1 MVRLSPCKAS
11 CPLIMKMLRRFLFL
25 PVLFVVAI
33 NLVGTPVTGLQRRSR
48 SSEPKKGADRLQ
60 VLQREFPKLADSA
73 LALKNVEL
81 KIWTLASLANLLW
94 ATDPESAR
102 ALFQKT
108 YGLLRAIEP
117 AEKQQ
122 EARSVESGKLPQ
134 GKLITLYVLF
144 FSFVG
149 KHDSA
154 WKEQV
159 VNDAPEFF
167 RNPSVARNL
176 DISTANLLLKEKNT
190 KASDF
195 IEATI
200 SVGVSGFTNS
210 MQVLDMLFRL
220 RRIDVAKADQL
231 FLKVLDQLESQGS
244 TSADD
249 LFTIGNYLFTR
260 SAPGAVM
267 DQEMVLVSPVF
278 VGPVS
283 FHADISVDRSGIR
296 AELVEQYLR
305 SCVTVLSRPVT
316 NNATLSQY
324 KAAAFLLLPKARRY
338 TPQYVPVLS
347 TLSTGIDPRRTNSAE
362 ARASNSEQT
371 PPTDVDAILKHLDTF
386 NSSVQRDEYSLR
398 MIWSFYEKED
408 FQSARALNERMSSLE
423 TRTRISEVISIRQ
436 AINSLQAG
444 EMDSA
449 RSQARKLPQDEQR
462 ASLWLAIGAKLI
474 EKRSFSSARSA
485 IESGLA
491 DARKTEGAA
500 KASLLLLGSELL
512 STVDFPGSTFILAE
526 AVEAINSLGPEVT
539 DPLRLNRFVR
549 IKVGTQSA
557 TFLTDIKSAKA
568 ASMNGAIKVPLSK
581 DPDGVVTL
589 ILQLKNEY
597 ARSSALLAFVAEC
610 AA

>member
-1 MVRLSPCKAS
+1 MQLLGRS
-11 CPLIMKMLRRFLFL
+11 LFL
-25 PVLFVVAI
+25 PLLFVVAI
-33 NLVGTPVTGLQRRSR
+33 NLGGAPVTGLQRRSQ
-48 SSEPKKGADRLQ
+48 SSESKQRADRLQ
-60 VLQREFPKLADSA
+60 LLQREFPKLADSA
-73 LALKNVEL
+73 LALKNVQL
-81 KIWTLASLANLLW
+81 KIWTLASLADLLW

-117 AEKQQ
+117 SEKQL
-122 EARSVESGKLPQ
+122 EAQSVESGKLPQ

-149 KHDSA
+149 KHDPV
-154 WKEQV
+154 WKEQL

-167 RNPSVARNL
+167 HNPDVARNL
-176 DISTANLLLKEKNT
+176 DITTANLLLKERDTN
-190 KASDF
+190 ASDF

-200 SVGVSGFTNS
+200 AAGVSGFTHA

-220 RRIDVAKADQL
+220 RRIDIAKADRL
-231 FLKVLDQLESQGS
+231 FLKVLDQLETQES

-260 SAPGAVM
+260 SAPGAAV

-278 VGPVS
+278 VGTVS
-283 FHADISVDRSGIR
+283 FHADISVDRAEIGT
-296 AELVEQYLR
+296 ELVEQYLR
-305 SCVTVLSRPVT
+305 SCVAVLSRPVT
-316 NNATLSQY
+316 NDATLSQY

-338 TPQYVPVLS
+338 APQYVPILS

-371 PPTDVDAILKHLDTF
+371 APTDVDAILKHLDTL
-386 NSSVQRDEYSLR
+386 NSSVQRDEYCLR

-408 FQSARALNERMSSLE
+408 FQSARALNERMSSLQ
-423 TRTRISEVISIRQ
+423 TRTRINEIISIRQ
-436 AINSLQAG
+436 AIASVQAG
-444 EMDSA
+444 NLDSA
-449 RSQARKLPQDEQR
+449 RLEARKLPQDEQR
-462 ASLWLAIGAKLI
+462 AFLWLTIGAKLI
-474 EKRSFSSARSA
+474 EKRSFNSARPA

-512 STVDFPGSTFILAE
+512 SKVDFPGSTFILAE
-526 AVEAINSLGPEVT
+526 AVEAINSLGPEVS

-549 IKVGTQSA
+549 IKVGSQSA
-557 TFLTDIKSAKA
+557 TFLTDIKGAKA

>member
-1 MVRLSPCKAS
+1 MQVLP
-11 CPLIMKMLRRFLFL
+11 RFLFL
-25 PVLFVVAI
+25 PVLFVVAV

-48 SSEPKKGADRLQ
+48 SSDPKQRADRLQ

-81 KIWTLASLANLLW
+81 RIWTLASLADLLW

-108 YGLLRAIEP
+108 YALLRAIEP

-122 EARSVESGKLPQ
+122 ESRSVESGKLPQ

-149 KHDSA
+149 KHDPA
-154 WKEQV
+154 WKEQL
-159 VNDAPEFF
+159 VNEAPEFF
-167 RNPSVARNL
+167 RNPAVARNL
-176 DISTANLLLKEKNT
+176 DITTANLLLKERDT

-195 IEATI
+195 IEASITG
-200 SVGVSGFTNS
+200 GVTGFTHA

-220 RRIDVAKADQL
+220 RRIDGAKADQI
-231 FLKVLDQLESQGS
+231 FLRVLDQLESQDS

-260 SAPGAVM
+260 SAQGAAM
-267 DQEMVLVSPVF
+267 DQDMVLVSPVF
-278 VGPVS
+278 VGTVS
-283 FHADISVDRSGIR
+283 FHADISVDRPEIR

-305 SCVTVLSRPVT
+305 TCVAVLSRPVT
-316 NNATLSQY
+316 NDATLAQY

-338 TPQYVPVLS
+338 APQYVPLLS
-347 TLSTGIDPRRTNSAE
+347 TLSTGIDPRRTNSTE
-362 ARASNSEQT
+362 ARAGSAEQT
-371 PPTDVDAILKHLDTF
+371 APTDVDAVVKHLDTL
-386 NSSVQRDEYSLR
+386 NSSAQRDEYCLR

-408 FQSARALNERMSSLE
+408 FQSARALNERISALD
-423 TRTRISEVISIRQ
+423 TRARISEVISIRQ
-436 AINSLQAG
+436 AISSLQAG
-444 EMDSA
+444 DLDSA

-462 ASLWLAIGAKLI
+462 AFLWLAIGAKLI
-474 EKRSFSSARSA
+474 EKRSFNSARSA
-485 IESGLA
+485 IEAGLA

-500 KASLLLLGSELL
+500 RASLLLLGSELL
-512 STVDFPGSTFILAE
+512 STVDFPGSTFVLSE
-526 AVEAINSLGPEVT
+526 AVETMNSLGPEVT

-549 IKVGTQSA
+549 IRVGSQSA
-557 TFLTDIKSAKA
+557 TFMTDIKGAKA
-568 ASMNGAIKVPLSK
+568 ASMNGALKVPLSK

>member
-1 MVRLSPCKAS
+1 MIAGH
-11 CPLIMKMLRRFLFL
+11 LIG
-25 PVLFVVAI
+25 A
-33 NLVGTPVTGLQRRSR
+33 PVTELQPQSR
-48 SSEPKKGADRLQ
+48 SSQPKKGSDRLQ

-73 LALKNVEL
+73 LALKNVPL
-81 KIWTLASLANLLW
+81 KIWTLASLADLMW

-108 YGLLRAIEP
+108 YGLLKGIEP
-117 AEKQQ
+117 AENQQ
-122 EARSVESGKLPQ
+122 DAKSAESGKLPQ
-134 GKLITLYVLF
+134 GKLVTLYVLF

-149 KHDSA
+149 KHDPA
-154 WKEQV
+154 WKEQL

-167 RNPSVARNL
+167 RNPAVARNL
-176 DISTANLLLKEKNT
+176 DINTANLLLKEKDT
-190 KASDF
+190 RASDF

-200 SVGVSGFTNS
+200 SSGVSGFTNS

-220 RRIDVAKADQL
+220 RRIDVVRADQL
-231 FLKVLDQLESQGS
+231 FLKVLDQLESQGN

-260 SAPGAVM
+260 SAAGAAM
-267 DQEMVLVSPVF
+267 DQEIVLVSPVF

-305 SCVTVLSRPVT
+305 SCVTVLSRPAA
-316 NNATLSQY
+316 NDAILAQY

-338 TPQYVPVLS
+338 APQYVPVLS
-347 TLSTGIDPRRTNSAE
+347 TLSMGIDPRRTNSTE
-362 ARASNSEQT
+362 AKASNSEQA

-386 NSSVQRDEYSLR
+386 NSSVQKDEYCLR

-423 TRTRISEVISIRQ
+423 TRARISEVISVRQ

-444 EMDSA
+444 EIDSA

-462 ASLWLAIGAKLI
+462 AFLWLAIAAKLI
-474 EKRSFSSARSA
+474 EKRSFNSARSA

-512 STVDFPGSTFILAE
+512 SMVDFPGSTFVLAE
-526 AVEAINSLGPEVT
+526 AAEAINSLGPEVT

-549 IKVGTQSA
+549 IKVGSQSA
-557 TFLTDIKSAKA
+557 TFLTNIKGAKA

>member
-1 MVRLSPCKAS
+1 MKVLS
-11 CPLIMKMLRRFLFL
+11 RFLFL
-25 PVLFVVAI
+25 PLLFVIAVS
-33 NLVGTPVTGLQRRSR
+33 LVGAPVTELQRRSQ
-48 SSEPKKGADRLQ
+48 SSASQKGAARLQ

-81 KIWTLASLANLLW
+81 KIWTLASLSDLMW
-94 ATDPESAR
+94 ATDPTSAR

-117 AEKQQ
+117 AENQQ
-122 EARSVESGKLPQ
+122 EAKSVDSGKLPQ

-149 KHDSA
+149 KHDRA
-154 WKEQV
+154 WKEQL

-190 KASDF
+190 RASDF

-200 SVGVSGFTNS
+200 SGGVNGFTPS

-220 RRIDVAKADQL
+220 RRIDVSKADQL
-231 FLKVLDQLESQGS
+231 FLKVLDQMESQGS

-260 SAPGAVM
+260 SASGAAV
-267 DQEMVLVSPVF
+267 DPEMVLVSPVF
-278 VGPVS
+278 VGTVS
-283 FHADISVDRSGIR
+283 FHADISADRPGIR

-305 SCVTVLSRPVT
+305 SCVAVLSRPT
-316 NNATLSQY
+316 ANDAILAQY

-338 TPQYVPVLS
+338 APQYVPVLT

-362 ARASNSEQT
+362 ARASSSEQT

-386 NSSVQRDEYSLR
+386 NSSVQRDEYCLR

-444 EMDSA
+444 EIDSA
-449 RSQARKLPQDEQR
+449 QSQARKLPQDEQR
-462 ASLWLAIGAKLI
+462 AFLWLAIGAKLI

-549 IKVGTQSA
+549 IKVGSQSA
-557 TFLTDIKSAKA
+557 TFLTNIKGAKA

>member
-1 MVRLSPCKAS
+1 
-11 CPLIMKMLRRFLFL
+11 MKVLGRFLFL
-25 PVLFVVAI
+25 PVLFVIAV
-33 NLVGTPVTGLQRRSR
+33 NLVGAPVTGLQRRSR
-48 SSEPKKGADRLQ
+48 SSKSQKAALQ

-81 KIWTLASLANLLW
+81 KIWTLASLADLMW

-102 ALFQKT
+102 ALLQKT
-108 YGLLRAIEP
+108 YELLRRIEP
-117 AEKQQ
+117 AENKQ

-134 GKLITLYVLF
+134 GKLVTLYVLF

-149 KHDSA
+149 KHDPA
-154 WKEQV
+154 WKEQL

-167 RNPSVARNL
+167 RHPAVARNL
-176 DISTANLLLKEKNT
+176 DINTANLLLKEKNT

-231 FLKVLDQLESQGS
+231 FLKVLDQIESQGS

-260 SAPGAVM
+260 SATGAAM

-305 SCVTVLSRPVT
+305 LCVAVLSRPVT
-316 NNATLSQY
+316 NDTTLSQY
-324 KAAAFLLLPKARRY
+324 KAAAFLLLPKAWRY
-338 TPQYVPVLS
+338 TPQYVPILS
-347 TLSTGIDPRRTNSAE
+347 TLSTGIDPKRTNSAE

-371 PPTDVDAILKHLDTF
+371 PPTDVDAILKHLETF
-386 NSSVQRDEYSLR
+386 NSSVQRDEYGLR

-423 TRTRISEVISIRQ
+423 TRTRISEVISTRQ

-444 EMDSA
+444 EIDSA
-449 RSQARKLPQDEQR
+449 QSQARKLPKDEQR
-462 ASLWLAIGAKLI
+462 AFLWLAIGAKLV

-485 IESGLA
+485 IESGLS

-500 KASLLLLGSELL
+500 RASLLLLGSELL
-512 STVDFPGSTFILAE
+512 STIDFPGSTFILAE

-549 IKVGTQSA
+549 IKVGSQSA
-557 TFLTDIKSAKA
+557 TFLTNIKGAKA

>member
-1 MVRLSPCKAS
+1 
-11 CPLIMKMLRRFLFL
+11 MKLLRRFL
-25 PVLFVVAI
+25 VLLLLLVTAV
-33 NLVGTPVTGLQRRSR
+33 NLVGAPVTGLQRR
-48 SSEPKKGADRLQ
+48 SEPKKGADRLQ

-81 KIWTLASLANLLW
+81 KIWTLASLADLMW
-94 ATDPESAR
+94 ARDPESAR

-117 AEKQQ
+117 ADQQ

-134 GKLITLYVLF
+134 GKLVRLYVLF
-144 FSFVG
+144 FSLVG
-149 KHDSA
+149 KHELA
-154 WKEQV
+154 WKEQLV
-159 VNDAPEFF
+159 SGAPEFF
-167 RNPSVARNL
+167 RDPAVARNL
-176 DISTANLLLKEKNT
+176 DINTANLLLKEKNT

-200 SVGVSGFTNS
+200 SVGVSGFANS

-260 SAPGAVM
+260 SAPGAAI

-296 AELVEQYLR
+296 SELVEQYLR
-305 SCVTVLSRPVT
+305 LCVAVLSRPVT
-316 NNATLSQY
+316 NDATLSQY

-338 TPQYVPVLS
+338 APQYVPVLS

-362 ARASNSEQT
+362 ARASDSEQK
-371 PPTDVDAILKHLDTF
+371 PPTDVDAIIKHLDTIKT
-386 NSSVQRDEYSLR
+386 SVQRDEYCLR
-398 MIWSFYEKED
+398 MIWSFYEKDD
-408 FQSARALNERMSSLE
+408 FQSARVLNERMSSLE
-423 TRTRISEVISIRQ
+423 TRARISEVISIRE

-444 EMDSA
+444 DIDSA
-449 RSQARKLPQDEQR
+449 RLQARKLPPDEQR
-462 ASLWLAIGAKLI
+462 AFLWLAIGAKLI

-491 DARKTEGAA
+491 DARKTEGTA

-512 STVDFPGSTFILAE
+512 STVDFHGGTFILAE
-526 AVEAINSLGPEVT
+526 AVGAINSLDPEVT

-549 IKVGTQSA
+549 IKVGSQSA
-557 TFLTDIKSAKA
+557 TFMTDIKGAKA
-568 ASMNGAIKVPLSK
+568 ATMKGAIKVPLSK
-581 DPDGVVTL
+581 DPDGVITL